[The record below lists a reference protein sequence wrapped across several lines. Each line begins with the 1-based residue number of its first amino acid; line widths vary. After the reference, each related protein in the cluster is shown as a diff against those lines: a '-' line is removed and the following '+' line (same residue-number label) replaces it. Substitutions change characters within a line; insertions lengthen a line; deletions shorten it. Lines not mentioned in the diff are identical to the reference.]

1 MSIQSYEIHS
11 NPSAI
16 WLHIGGLCPTHW
28 DLVED
33 HFRIIFVAH
42 GYYYLDPCVPV
53 PILESYCLCKRG
65 LCRHHI
71 GLISHCLLFH
81 NRSQSRKL
89 LITIEPDC
97 KRIAGLL
104 IFHVGC
110 VWILSIVFG
119 LYNCGI
125 WHRGCSITYTP
136 PYAKKLCQKELCRLL
151 LDYANCNWI
160 VQLYL
165 DCTIVI
171 GLYDCNWI
179 VRLYLDCTIIF
190 GLYYCTWII

>member
-1 MSIQSYEIHS
+1 MSIQSCTIHS

-16 WLHIGGLCPTHW
+16 H
-28 DLVED
+28 
-33 HFRIIFVAH
+33 RIVC
-42 GYYYLDPCVPV
+42 GYL
-53 PILESYCLCKRG
+53 
-65 LCRHHI
+65 
-71 GLISHCLLFH
+71 
-81 NRSQSRKL
+81 
-89 LITIEPDC
+89 T
-97 KRIAGLL
+97 L

-151 LDYANCNWI
+151 LDYADCNWI

-179 VRLYLDCTIIF
+179 VRLYLDCTIVF
-190 GLYYCTWII
+190 GLYYCTWIIKSRDLYYLYPPSFCAKKLSQK

>member
-1 MSIQSYEIHS
+1 MIGV
-11 NPSAI
+11 
-16 WLHIGGLCPTHW
+16 HIGGLCPTLSH
-28 DLVED
+28 LVD
-33 HFRIIFVAH
+33 GYFNLQSWSHIDFV
-42 GYYYLDPCVPV
+42 
-53 PILESYCLCKRG
+53 KRG
-65 LCRHHI
+65 PCRHRI
-71 GLISHCLLFH
+71 GLISHWLLFH

-97 KRIAGLL
+97 KRIVGLL

-151 LDYANCNWI
+151 LDYADCNWI

-171 GLYDCNWI
+171 GLYNCNWI

>member
-1 MSIQSYEIHS
+1 MSIQSCTIHS

-16 WLHIGGLCPTHW
+16 H
-28 DLVED
+28 
-33 HFRIIFVAH
+33 RIVC
-42 GYYYLDPCVPV
+42 GYLT
-53 PILESYCLCKRG
+53 
-65 LCRHHI
+65 
-71 GLISHCLLFH
+71 LICH
-81 NRSQSRKL
+81 
-89 LITIEPDC
+89 
-97 KRIAGLL
+97 
-104 IFHVGC
+104 

-160 VQLYL
+160 VRLYL

-171 GLYDCNWI
+171 GLYDCIWI
-179 VRLYLDCTIIF
+179 VQLYLDYVIAGFVLSILPPPFVPKSCAKNNCVDCSWNISIVF
-190 GLYYCTWII
+190 GLWQLYLDGIDCIWIV

>member
-1 MSIQSYEIHS
+1 M
-11 NPSAI
+11 
-16 WLHIGGLCPTHW
+16 C
-28 DLVED
+28 
-33 HFRIIFVAH
+33 RIV
-42 GYYYLDPCVPV
+42 LT
-53 PILESYCLCKRG
+53 
-65 LCRHHI
+65 
-71 GLISHCLLFH
+71 FH

-89 LITIEPDC
+89 LITIEPNC

-171 GLYDCNWI
+171 GLYDCIWI
-179 VRLYLDCTIIF
+179 VLLYLDYIIAGF
-190 GLYYCTWII
+190 VLPIPPPLCAKKLCQKQLCRL

>member
-1 MSIQSYEIHS
+1 M
-11 NPSAI
+11 
-16 WLHIGGLCPTHW
+16 
-28 DLVED
+28 
-33 HFRIIFVAH
+33 
-42 GYYYLDPCVPV
+42 
-53 PILESYCLCKRG
+53 
-65 LCRHHI
+65 
-71 GLISHCLLFH
+71 
-81 NRSQSRKL
+81 
-89 LITIEPDC
+89 
-97 KRIAGLL
+97 L

-125 WHRGCSITYTP
+125 WLRGCSITYTP

-171 GLYDCNWI
+171 GLYDCIWI
-179 VRLYLDCTIIF
+179 VLLYLDYIIAGHVLPIPPPPPPPPPPPLLVCQKVEQKIILSIVVGICRLYLDYVNCIWIVLIVF
-190 GLYYCTWII
+190 GLCDFIWIV

>member
-1 MSIQSYEIHS
+1 M
-11 NPSAI
+11 
-16 WLHIGGLCPTHW
+16 
-28 DLVED
+28 
-33 HFRIIFVAH
+33 
-42 GYYYLDPCVPV
+42 
-53 PILESYCLCKRG
+53 
-65 LCRHHI
+65 
-71 GLISHCLLFH
+71 
-81 NRSQSRKL
+81 
-89 LITIEPDC
+89 
-97 KRIAGLL
+97 L

-151 LDYANCNWI
+151 LDYADCNWI

-179 VRLYLDCTIIF
+179 VRLYLDCTIVIGLYGYIWIVRLYLDCTIVF
-190 GLYYCTWII
+190 GLYYCIWIVLLYLDYIIAGFVLPILPPPLCQKVVPKTIVSIVVGIYQLYLDYGNCIWMASIVFGLCRLQLDCFDFGIILGQRPISRPPHPA